1 MKKKVSRY
9 QQGGGVL
16 TDRYGNPVKSGFD
29 KPIGTRFPDSS
40 SRASSVEIEDR
51 STKSPRLMEE
61 EAAVGPMDY
70 ATMGKRAGATSTM
83 SGPKLDI
90 REETTEEYEP
100 PKSER
105 MPSGIASGFRAKD
118 YLDEIESKG
127 GGPRSETGPAKPA
140 VAKKKKKESKMTS
153 AKETLEKGFAGPAES
168 TAKPSKP
175 ESALS
180 RIGKA
185 IKGTFEERNR
195 PYQGTFSGRGM
206 KSGGKVSSA
215 SSRADGIAQRG
226 KTRGRIC

>member
-9 QQGGGVL
+9 QGGGVL
-16 TDRYGNPVKSGFD
+16 RDRFGNPVRSGSGETV
-29 KPIGTRFPDSS
+29 GTRFPDSS

-127 GGPRSETGPAKPA
+127 GGPRSETKPA

-153 AKETLEKGFAGPAES
+153 AKETLEKGFAGPTES

-226 KTRGRIC
+226 KTRGRMC